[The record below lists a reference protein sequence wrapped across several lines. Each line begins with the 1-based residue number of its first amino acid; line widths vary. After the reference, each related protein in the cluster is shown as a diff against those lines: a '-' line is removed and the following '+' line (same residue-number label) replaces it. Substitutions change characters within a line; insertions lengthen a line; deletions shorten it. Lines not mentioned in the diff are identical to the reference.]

1 MPEPLNVHATP
12 ARLSVLRRAG
22 VLSEDQWSEAVA
34 LANAPAT
41 NPMWRQALD
50 RILLFTGTGLLLS
63 GIVYFFAFNWEAI
76 PLWLRLV
83 GIHGMMVSAA
93 LFGWRRGVE
102 GVSGKA
108 ALLAA
113 CVLFAVGQA
122 VISQHYQTGADP
134 WFLFTLC
141 CLTTLP
147 WTLLARF
154 PAAWLIWLLSLSI
167 AVATAWEQV
176 LGLETDERLA
186 LLLATTNGCA
196 WAATN
201 LEVARVRGLNGAWLP
216 RVLASATIGLLLI
229 PALINVFEATTAG
242 LLATLMLG
250 VLGAALLVQAS
261 TRKADIFTLSMLA
274 VAAIIWSTAGL
285 SRVLFDFLD
294 LEAMG
299 ALVIGGLVVAEVT
312 LAAWGLRHLSRRQD
326 QP

>member
-1 MPEPLNVHATP
+1 MSDPLNVAATP
-12 ARLSVLRRAG
+12 ARLSVLRRAK
-22 VLSEDQWSEAVA
+22 VLSDSQWSEAVA
-34 LANAPAT
+34 IANAPAT
-41 NPMWRQALD
+41 RSMWRQALD

-63 GIVYFFAFNWEAI
+63 GIVYFFAYNWEAI

-93 LFGWRRGVE
+93 LFGWRKGVE
-102 GVSGKA
+102 SVSGKA

-122 VISQHYQTGADP
+122 VISQYYQTGADP
-134 WFLFTLC
+134 WFLFTLY

-176 LGLETDERLA
+176 LGLQADERLA
-186 LLLATTNGCA
+186 LLLAATNCCA
-196 WAATN
+196 WSATN
-201 LEVARVRGLNGAWLP
+201 LEIARVRGLNGTWLP

-229 PALINVFEATTAG
+229 PAVIAIFDASPAG
-242 LLATLMLG
+242 LLATLMLS
-250 VLGAALLVQAS
+250 VLGAVLIVHAA
-261 TRKADIFTLSMLA
+261 TRRADIFTLSMLA
-274 VAAIIWSTAGL
+274 VSAIIWSTAGMA
-285 SRVLFDFLD
+285 RVLFDSLD
-294 LEAMG
+294 LEEVG
-299 ALVIGGLVVAEVT
+299 ALIIGGLVVVEVT
-312 LAAWGLRHLSRRQD
+312 VAAWGLRHLSRRQE